1 MSSLLFYDYNNTLFP
16 HQVCGI
22 SPTRGKEL
30 RNYWPKGFDSER
42 EKATYEWWRAEL
54 LIGGFNEAFNNIS
67 VSSLKVGYESMS
79 VIRFWT
85 TAKGDLPHLSYIFRK
100 PDPLGT
106 ELNTVACSVT
116 GSMIFIEVQIGK

>member
-1 MSSLLFYDYNNTLFP
+1 M
-16 HQVCGI
+16 
-22 SPTRGKEL
+22 
-30 RNYWPKGFDSER
+30 
-42 EKATYEWWRAEL
+42 

-67 VSSLKVGYESMS
+67 VSSLKIRYESMS

-85 TAKGDLPHLSYIFRK
+85 TAKGGLPHLSYIFRK

-116 GSMIFIEVQIGK
+116 GSMLFIEVQIGK